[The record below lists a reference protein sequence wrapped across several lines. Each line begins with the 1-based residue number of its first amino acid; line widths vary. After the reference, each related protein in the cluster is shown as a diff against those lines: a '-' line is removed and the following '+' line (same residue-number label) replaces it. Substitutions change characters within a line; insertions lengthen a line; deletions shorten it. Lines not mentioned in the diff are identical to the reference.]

1 MNCYW
6 LIPITRSERDFKK
19 RLGLDALEEAFE
31 RAGLDYL
38 DPGRPS
44 VV

>member
-1 MNCYW
+1 

-19 RLGLDALEEAFE
+19 EVGVEELERRLEASDF
-31 RAGLDYL
+31 DYL
-38 DPGRPS
+38 DPLRPS